1 MFCTI
6 DNENCKF
13 FFLVK
18 QFSYENFV
26 LSLTIFI
33 KQNILLLK
41 IHTLFKKKKTLR
53 LFKLG
58 FYYIYE
64 DFTLKIIK
72 LNFK

>member
-41 IHTLFKKKKTLR
+41 IHTLFKKKKHC
-53 LFKLG
+53 
-58 FYYIYE
+58 
-64 DFTLKIIK
+64 DFLNLDFITYTKI
-72 LNFK
+72 LL